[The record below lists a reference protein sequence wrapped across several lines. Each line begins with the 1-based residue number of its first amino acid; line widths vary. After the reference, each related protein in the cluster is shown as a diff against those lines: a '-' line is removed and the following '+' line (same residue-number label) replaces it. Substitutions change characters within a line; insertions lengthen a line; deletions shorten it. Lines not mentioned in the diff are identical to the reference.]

1 MDITQSNYLKN
12 FSKALQHYSDLEK
25 YINTKNNELKKIKE
39 QRNKLEEK
47 LTAFIK
53 TNNLITT
60 HFSVNNSKIKYHEV
74 NQPPSLSLKLITE
87 VLEESISD
95 KKLVQKILFNLQKKK
110 TTLTKKTAILKIK
123 N

>member
-1 MDITQSNYLKN
+1 MINIMDITQSNYLKN

-87 VLEESISD
+87 VL
-95 KKLVQKILFNLQKKK
+95 
-110 TTLTKKTAILKIK
+110 
-123 N
+123 

>member
-25 YINTKNNELKKIKE
+25 YINIKNNELKKIKE